1 MLLSA
6 FERANQ
12 KLDEI
17 PHHSLS
23 KIDKISQLSSRR
35 FNNGYEN
42 YALLW
47 VRPIW
52 KKNISLKR
60 LGELSIRN
68 VWLLAN
74 PAICFGW
81 LGSITWETFP
91 IPIRKENY
99 LKRASESSS
108 NFISPALSLKQRF
121 NIKNTFIPSWHAQQN
136 QNVMILLVLYG
147 PPVVEQRGY
156 PWKMMIGRLFSVGEA
171 HFQGRTVKFPGSN
184 SSLGAFYTSPVLLY
198 GRLAMHFDSNRTTY
212 STFFWAISILL
223 FAVVGILVRMGNNPN
238 KTR

>member
-1 MLLSA
+1 MKYQVT
-6 FERANQ
+6 FKR
-12 KLDEI
+12 
-17 PHHSLS
+17 
-23 KIDKISQLSSRR
+23 DKISKLSSLCLII
-35 FNNGYEN
+35 GCYAN

-52 KKNISLKR
+52 KKNISHNDLA
-60 LGELSIRN
+60 SFPSN
-68 VWLLAN
+68 VWPAK
-74 PAICFGW
+74 PAIFLMAW
-81 LGSITWETFP
+81 VDTWETFP
-91 IPIRKENY
+91 SPSAKKIHTVLHQYY

-121 NIKNTFIPSWHAQQN
+121 NIKNTFFSSWHAQRN
-136 QNVMILLVLYG
+136 QGVMILLVRYR

-156 PWKMMIGRLFSVGEA
+156 PWKMMIGRLFSFGEA
-171 HFQGRTVKFPGSN
+171 NFQGRTVKFPGSN
-184 SSLGAFYTSPVLLY
+184 SSLGTFYTSPVLLY
-198 GRLAMHFDSNRTTY
+198 GRLAMHFESNGTTY